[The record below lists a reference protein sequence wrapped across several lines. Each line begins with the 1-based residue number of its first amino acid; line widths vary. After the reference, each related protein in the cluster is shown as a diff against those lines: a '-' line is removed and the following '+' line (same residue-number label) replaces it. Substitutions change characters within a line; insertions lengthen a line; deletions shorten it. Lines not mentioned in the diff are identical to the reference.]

1 MQSET
6 SSQHNSVPT
15 NYYVPDSSKFPI
27 FAAFSLFLV
36 IVGASSTINA
46 IGNPDSKASYI
57 LYTGLAC
64 FGVTLFFWFR
74 EVVKENYAG
83 LESKQLSQSFVY
95 GMAWFIFSEVMFF
108 AAFFGAL
115 FYVRNFAVPWLGGE
129 GEKGLANML
138 WQNFEAAW
146 PLINTPDGGKAF
158 VIAAHSM
165 SFPGWENIGK
175 WLPLYNLSLIH
186 I

>member
-64 FGVTLFFWFR
+64 FGATLFFWFR

-108 AAFFGAL
+108 AAFF
-115 FYVRNFAVPWLGGE
+115 VDSP
-129 GEKGLANML
+129 
-138 WQNFEAAW
+138 
-146 PLINTPDGGKAF
+146 NTAIL
-158 VIAAHSM
+158 V
-165 SFPGWENIGK
+165 
-175 WLPLYNLSLIH
+175 
-186 I
+186 

>member
-46 IGNPDSKASYI
+46 IGNPDSKPSYI

-64 FGVTLFFWFR
+64 FGATLFFWFR

-95 GMAWFIFSEVMFF
+95 GMAWFIFFRS
-108 AAFFGAL
+108 
-115 FYVRNFAVPWLGGE
+115 YVFCRLLVL
-129 GEKGLANML
+129 
-138 WQNFEAAW
+138 
-146 PLINTPDGGKAF
+146 
-158 VIAAHSM
+158 
-165 SFPGWENIGK
+165 SFM
-175 WLPLYNLSLIH
+175 
-186 I
+186 